1 MLKSYDDI
9 FWKSYCFREGSTL
22 KASLVHP
29 FLFWFTGLQL
39 QHPKKKSNLP
49 VCYLLCSSIIWNRYS
64 FNGTLELTCTLCNT
78 LTTAVS
84 FSAWSQPGGSYGLV
98 LAGTFLVNFLLV
110 VLLASCHQL
119 VRDVCVRR
127 RGIIRESWGIWFW
140 GEEKSVL
147 VVI

>member
-1 MLKSYDDI
+1 M
-9 FWKSYCFREGSTL
+9 
-22 KASLVHP
+22 
-29 FLFWFTGLQL
+29 
-39 QHPKKKSNLP
+39 
-49 VCYLLCSSIIWNRYS
+49 
-64 FNGTLELTCTLCNT
+64 
-78 LTTAVS
+78 
-84 FSAWSQPGGSYGLV
+84 V